1 MSRAFQ
7 KKKKGKKK
15 EKNQNNSRLIK
26 CAVVDN
32 SPASSGSSSRI
43 EFNFCTVIVILCSL
57 AALLAVPSPASV
69 ILLGLGLVSALL
81 MKCMSV
87 DRRNSASWSGANTT
101 KADKNGTTAG
111 RAKRSAASVTPSERR
126 SGRGCEGWRAL
137 LHADAQPPDPHC
149 RG

>member
-7 KKKKGKKK
+7 KKKKGKKKK

-101 KADKNGTTAG
+101 KADKNGTI
-111 RAKRSAASVTPSERR
+111 SVRVGEVR
-126 SGRGCEGWRAL
+126 E
-137 LHADAQPPDPHC
+137 
-149 RG
+149 

>member
-1 MSRAFQ
+1 VVLFAAIKKMSRAFQ

-15 EKNQNNSRLIK
+15 KENNQNNSRLIK

-87 DRRNSASWSGANTT
+87 DCRKGASWSGANTS
-101 KADKNGTTAG
+101 KADDNGTIG
-111 RAKRSAASVTPSERR
+111 VRVGEVRE
-126 SGRGCEGWRAL
+126 
-137 LHADAQPPDPHC
+137 
-149 RG
+149 

>member
-7 KKKKGKKK
+7 KKKKGKKKK

-32 SPASSGSSSRI
+32 FTASSSSSSSRI
-43 EFNFCTVIVILCSL
+43 ECNFCTVIVIMCSL

-87 DRRNSASWSGANTT
+87 DCRKGASWSGANTS
-101 KADKNGTTAG
+101 KADDNGTIG
-111 RAKRSAASVTPSERR
+111 VRVGEVRE
-126 SGRGCEGWRAL
+126 
-137 LHADAQPPDPHC
+137 
-149 RG
+149 

>member
-7 KKKKGKKK
+7 KKKKGKKEK

-26 CAVVDN
+26 DAVVDN
-32 SPASSGSSSRI
+32 STITSNSSSSSRI

-87 DRRNSASWSGANTT
+87 DCRKGASWSGANTS
-101 KADKNGTTAG
+101 KADDNGTIG
-111 RAKRSAASVTPSERR
+111 VRVGEVRE
-126 SGRGCEGWRAL
+126 
-137 LHADAQPPDPHC
+137 
-149 RG
+149 